1 RYANPAWERAL
12 GYDPEQAVGTMNVLD
27 HVHPDDL
34 AHVLEETAEALA
46 KRGVVTNEAEYRFR
60 RKDGSWLWMQSVGT
74 YLLDDPAVGGVVVAS
89 RDVTE
94 RKEAEE
100 ALRASEAEVFSVLES
115 ITDGFFSLDREL
127 RFAYV
132 NSGAELL
139 LGGSREDLVGETI
152 WEDPT
157 FYPHYLRAVAEGET
171 VEFEG
176 YYPPLGAWYGVRAYP
191 SASGLSVYFQD
202 ITERKEAEERLRF
215 QAQLLGAVG
224 EAVIALD
231 TEGRV
236 LYWNTA
242 AEEMYGWSSEEIMG
256 RRLRDMVVPEDLRGR
271 AEEIAGQLRAGGSW
285 AGEFEVRRRDGTT
298 FSVEGTDTPVFGED
312 GGLVGVIG
320 VLKDITER
328 QGLEERLR
336 EAEVRYRTL
345 VEHIPAVT
353 YTDRIDDVSSAIYM
367 SPQVEGMLGY
377 TPEEWLEDPGLWPR
391 ILHPHDKER
400 ILAEAR
406 RTDETG
412 DPFSVEYRA
421 ISKDGRVVW
430 VRDEAV
436 LVKDGRDTPLFWQG
450 VIHDVTERKAL
461 EDRLEHRAF
470 HDPLTDLPNRQLF
483 VDRLGQALRRTR
495 RHQGRVAVLFLDLD
509 EFKVVN
515 DSLGHEVGDLLLTVV
530 AQRLGRCLRPEDTL
544 ARFGGDEFVVL
555 LEAVDDPAEAVQV
568 AERITGQLRRPFILK
583 DRELHVAASI
593 GLSLGHARTHEPD
606 DLLREADTAMYRAKA
621 EGSGYEVFDPAMH
634 ERALGR
640 LELENDLRRAI
651 EEDEFVVH
659 YQPIVNLQTG
669 ELWGMEALVR
679 WGHPERGL
687 LNPDEFVRVAEESGL
702 VVPMGELVLGEAC
715 RRAVEWQREFPLTP
729 PLAVSVN
736 LSARQLRRPDL

>member
-1 RYANPAWERAL
+1 MVRRQGVPF
-12 GYDPEQAVGTMNVLD
+12 GVG
-27 HVHPDDL
+27 
-34 AHVLEETAEALA
+34 
-46 KRGVVTNEAEYRFR
+46 
-60 RKDGSWLWMQSVGT
+60 SVG
-74 YLLDDPAVGGVVVAS
+74 L
-89 RDVTE
+89 
-94 RKEAEE
+94 
-100 ALRASEAEVFSVLES
+100 
-115 ITDGFFSLDREL
+115 
-127 RFAYV
+127 
-132 NSGAELL
+132 
-139 LGGSREDLVGETI
+139 
-152 WEDPT
+152 
-157 FYPHYLRAVAEGET
+157 
-171 VEFEG
+171 
-176 YYPPLGAWYGVRAYP
+176 
-191 SASGLSVYFQD
+191 FQD

-271 AEEIAGQLRAGGSW
+271 AEEIAGQLRAGRSW

-312 GGLVGVIG
+312 GHLVGVIG

-450 VIHDVTERKAL
+450 VLHDVTERKAL
-461 EDRLEHRAF
+461 EEHLRHLALR
-470 HDPLTDLPNRQLF
+470 DSLTDLPNRRLF
-483 VDRLGQALRRTR
+483 VDRLGQALGRTSRRDR
-495 RHQGRVAVLFLDLD
+495 LVAVLFMDLD
-509 EFKVVN
+509 DFKGVN
-515 DSLGHEVGDLLLTVV
+515 DSLGHETGDLLLV
-530 AQRLGRCLRPEDTL
+530 AVAERLKGCLRLEDTL

-555 LEAVDDPAEAVQV
+555 LGDMEVPDEAVRV
-568 AERITGQLRRPFILK
+568 AERIAEGFGSPFLVEG
-583 DRELHVAASI
+583 RELYVRASI
-593 GLSLGHARTHEPD
+593 GIAVGDTRNRTPE
-606 DLLREADTAMYRAKA
+606 DLLRAADTAMYRAK
-621 EGSGYEVFDPAMH
+621 ERV
-634 ERALGR
+634 RALLDVRSGHV
-640 LELENDLRRAI
+640 RAGGGT
-651 EEDEFVVH
+651 
-659 YQPIVNLQTG
+659 TG
-669 ELWGMEALVR
+669 NG
-679 WGHPERGL
+679 ERS
-687 LNPDEFVRVAEESGL
+687 ETSH
-702 VVPMGELVLGEAC
+702 
-715 RRAVEWQREFPLTP
+715 RA
-729 PLAVSVN
+729 
-736 LSARQLRRPDL
+736 

>member
-1 RYANPAWERAL
+1 
-12 GYDPEQAVGTMNVLD
+12 
-27 HVHPDDL
+27 
-34 AHVLEETAEALA
+34 
-46 KRGVVTNEAEYRFR
+46 
-60 RKDGSWLWMQSVGT
+60 
-74 YLLDDPAVGGVVVAS
+74 
-89 RDVTE
+89 
-94 RKEAEE
+94 
-100 ALRASEAEVFSVLES
+100 
-115 ITDGFFSLDREL
+115 
-127 RFAYV
+127 
-132 NSGAELL
+132 
-139 LGGSREDLVGETI
+139 
-152 WEDPT
+152 
-157 FYPHYLRAVAEGET
+157 
-171 VEFEG
+171 
-176 YYPPLGAWYGVRAYP
+176 
-191 SASGLSVYFQD
+191 
-202 ITERKEAEERLRF
+202 
-215 QAQLLGAVG
+215 
-224 EAVIALD
+224 
-231 TEGRV
+231 
-236 LYWNTA
+236 
-242 AEEMYGWSSEEIMG
+242 MYGWSSEEIMG

-271 AEEIAGQLRAGGSW
+271 AEEIAGQLRAGRSW

-312 GGLVGVIG
+312 GHLVGVIG

-555 LEAVDDPAEAVQV
+555 LEAVDDPAEAVRV
-568 AERITGQLRRPFILK
+568 AERITEELRRPFVLE
-583 DRELHVAASI
+583 DRELYAAASI
-593 GLSLGHARTHEPD
+593 GVSVGHARTHGPD
-606 DLLREADTAMYRAKA
+606 GLLREADTAMYRAKA

-634 ERALGR
+634 ERAR
-640 LELENDLRRAI
+640 
-651 EEDEFVVH
+651 
-659 YQPIVNLQTG
+659 
-669 ELWGMEALVR
+669 
-679 WGHPERGL
+679 
-687 LNPDEFVRVAEESGL
+687 
-702 VVPMGELVLGEAC
+702 
-715 RRAVEWQREFPLTP
+715 
-729 PLAVSVN
+729 
-736 LSARQLRRPDL
+736 